1 MKKLTLMLAL
11 APALA
16 LAAQQQSAQQR
27 GQDGDNPARQEQ
39 VQKRMRLART
49 LGLAEALDFD
59 EAGALKMRDL
69 IAKYD
74 DRRTPLRKQVRDAV
88 RTLRDAAQGDQT
100 AAGNVD
106 AAIKNLRGARA
117 QLQGLN
123 EELFQQMTQ
132 GLSPQKKARAAIF
145 LSRFHERETRMH
157 VHGGGMMMHGGGS
170 GMMRGGPGGPGPR
183 GAMMEDD
190 QGFGPGGG
198 HQMMM
203 ERHATTMGEGGGEP
217 ELDEWFADE

>member
-16 LAAQQQSAQQR
+16 LAAPQQSAQQR
-27 GQDGDNPARQEQ
+27 GQDTGDNPARQEQ

-49 LGLAEALDFD
+49 LGLAEALDLD

-74 DRRTPLRKQVRDAV
+74 DRRAPLRKQVRDSV
-88 RTLRDAAQGDQT
+88 RILRDAAQGDQA

-106 AAIKNLRGARA
+106 AAIKNLRGAHS

-132 GLSPQKKARAAIF
+132 GLSPQKKARAALF
-145 LSRFHERETRMH
+145 LARFRERETRMVRMH
-157 VHGGGMMMHGGGS
+157 GQGHGGGP

-190 QGFGPGGG
+190 EPGFGPGGG

-203 ERHATTMGEGGGEP
+203 ERHATTMGEGAGEP
-217 ELDEWFADE
+217 EMDEWFGDE